1 MSAKLTKE
9 LNDIIRKMSEEEN
22 VSFVQMQ
29 LTLLW
34 EAIEM
39 RLKNENYLS

>member
-9 LNDIIRKMSEEEN
+9 LEDIIWEMAKKEN

-29 LTLLW
+29 LILLW
-34 EAIEM
+34 EAISKRKEV
-39 RLKNENYLS
+39 LK